1 MRGKSASL
9 TWQVFVAPAI
19 PVWTKDDVPPGSE
32 RRMFSPVSATLI
44 TGQRDAVL
52 VDTLMTVDQTRALG
66 DWIAA
71 TGKNLTTIYLTHGH
85 GDHVFGIG
93 ALQKRFPAARAYALP
108 AVIEFMR
115 RQLIP
120 ESLDGFWRRRFPGQ
134 IPDDLGTAEPILEGV
149 PQLEGHDLV
158 PVTPPAC
165 TFLRSAWWWR
175 AMLHTTMFTSFC
187 RNPTR
192 SCDASGSPPSIRS
205 NRSIRPP

>member
-1 MRGKSASL
+1 MRGKSSCV
-9 TWQVFVAPAI
+9 TWQAFVAPAV

-52 VDTLMTVDQTRALG
+52 VDTLMTIDQTRALG

-93 ALQKRFPAARAYALP
+93 ALQKRFPAARAFALL

-120 ESLDGFWRRRFPGQ
+120 ESLDGFWKRRFPGQ

-158 PVTPPAC
+158 PVWLGHTD
-165 TFLRSAWWWR
+165 TD
-175 AMLHTTMFTSFC
+175 HTTSLHVPSLGL
-187 RNPTR
+187 RVAG
-192 SCDASGSPPSIRS
+192 DAPCNQGHLPPSQS
-205 NRSIRPP
+205 KPPLRHEQL